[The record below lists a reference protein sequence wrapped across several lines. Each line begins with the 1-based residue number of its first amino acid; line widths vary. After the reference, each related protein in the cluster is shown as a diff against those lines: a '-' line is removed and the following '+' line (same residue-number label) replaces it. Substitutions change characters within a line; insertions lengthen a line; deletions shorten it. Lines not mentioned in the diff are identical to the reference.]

1 MCLHKWTMCT
11 SAPATPPNWVA
22 IKLATNVVAFRLLL
36 LLLRFDSSSSSFLI
50 SIWKCWGRSQSK
62 RVFAANCD
70 DASPLPHTVA
80 PLALWRSRCSCAN
93 QRIGVQVPK
102 GKWNKN
108 INNARYYCRTL
119 KRSACLQQ
127 RAERS
132 AAQRTSIRSLSCP
145 SVRLSLVASCKSV
158 SVKVNAKHDGSR
170 TTFAWLWT
178 WGDRKHR
185 VSFLHVYFM
194 SHVFDTLLW

>member
-1 MCLHKWTMCT
+1 M
-11 SAPATPPNWVA
+11 A

-36 LLLRFDSSSSSFLI
+36 LLLRCDSSSSSFLI

-70 DASPLPHTVA
+70 DAAPAPPHSR

-127 RAERS
+127 RA
-132 AAQRTSIRSLSCP
+132 QRTSIRSLSCP

-158 SVKVNAKHDGSR
+158 SVKVNAKHDGFR